1 MSPGHGTVRREFRTG
16 LSVAT
21 PVSYSGEHWYE
32 DPMTDD
38 ARAASASLYE
48 RLGGEMALM
57 EAVDVFYSK
66 VMADS
71 VTRPFFEDLDMAAQT
86 RKQLAF
92 MARAFGGPKEYEGR
106 DLRSA
111 HAKLVREKGLS
122 DVHFDAVA
130 GHLEATL
137 RELEVAEGLI
147 SEALTI
153 VASTRAEVLGR

>member
-1 MSPGHGTVRREFRTG
+1 MSPRHGTVIRVKTG
-16 LSVAT
+16 VSVAVR
-21 PVSYSGEHWYE
+21 VSYSDEHWYE
-32 DPMTDD
+32 GPMTDVK
-38 ARAASASLYE
+38 AASSSLYE
-48 RLGGEMALM
+48 RLGGEMVLM

-66 VMADS
+66 IMADS